1 MKNILFVFVLFV
13 SLSSSSQTIKYSH
26 KPATVN
32 GCVVRLN
39 VSKQD
44 TLFSITVTLSSEGL
58 FFAKEPVMMI
68 KTFEGEVLRL
78 KGMSYGN
85 DKETGYFFVSG
96 VMVPLSSSKSIA
108 QFPITSKQM
117 ELLNQGVSKVSLS
130 TLPIVHEKNFNKDK
144 IGKKLYNSYLKE
156 KEKEF

>member
-1 MKNILFVFVLFV
+1 
-13 SLSSSSQTIKYSH
+13 
-26 KPATVN
+26 
-32 GCVVRLN
+32 
-39 VSKQD
+39 
-44 TLFSITVTLSSEGL
+44 
-58 FFAKEPVMMI
+58 
-68 KTFEGEVLRL
+68 
-78 KGMSYGN
+78 MSYGN

-156 KEKEF
+156 KEEEF